1 MNKSWWWL
9 SAFIIVGLLLG
20 TGVIFLITSPP
31 RGVPIK
37 LLPVPTPS
45 PIIVYVSGE
54 VEEAGL
60 YSLPMGSRVNDAIQA
75 AGGFTKNANTEGL
88 NLAKILQDGEQ
99 IVVLETISSGVPQNG
114 TRSLNPFIELVN
126 INTASLE
133 QLVALPEIGPKTGQN
148 IIDYRNTHGPFDR
161 IEEIQDVPEI
171 GPVTFEKI
179 KDLITTGTSP

>member
-1 MNKSWWWL
+1 M
-9 SAFIIVGLLLG
+9 
-20 TGVIFLITSPP
+20 
-31 RGVPIK
+31 K
-37 LLPVPTPS
+37 LLPAPTQS
-45 PIIVYVSGE
+45 PIIVYVSGA
-54 VEEAGL
+54 VEQAGL
-60 YSLPMGSRVNDAIQA
+60 YSLHLGSRVNDAIQA
-75 AGGFTKNANTEGL
+75 AGGFTNNANTEGL
-88 NLAKILQDGEQ
+88 NLAKILQDGDQ
-99 IVVLETISSGVPQNG
+99 IVVLELISSSVPQNE
-114 TRSLNPFIELVN
+114 TRSLNPFSELVN